1 MNTTATGSID
11 AYAIEAQTAIAHA
24 EKRRE
29 CALEMIQAK
38 QKCLDLERGIK
49 MREAEIKAE
58 IAGEL
63 GEDGKPRYSN
73 EIKRDAEFIARSNA
87 DTAILCKLRA
97 DLDRENHYAAA
108 CGIDAE
114 YHRDMVRILCAFA
127 QAGNEVL

>member
-29 CALEMIQAK
+29 CAVEMIQAK

-58 IAGEL
+58 IASEL

-87 DTAILCKLRA
+87 ILYKLRA